1 MTIKIKMLSVTE
13 QQASDAA
20 EAVFAGVDVVFS
32 DGSTGPNSVGY
43 ECTLSIDGITVG
55 YDLARQI
62 NTTVKS
68 LQARSKIYAV
78 AITDEYHPQ
87 RPLDITDTIIN

>member
-13 QQASDAA
+13 QQMSDAIDA
-20 EAVFAGVDVVFS
+20 MFAGVDAMF
-32 DGSTGPNSVGY
+32 GSEYGTNAVGY
-43 ECTLSIDGITVG
+43 ECTLIIDGITVG
-55 YDLARQI
+55 YALARQI

-78 AITDEYHPQ
+78 AITDVYDPQ
-87 RPLDITDTIIN
+87 RPLDITYTIIN